1 MGWDGFS
8 AALRFHGATIAR
20 IVTAQRRDIP
30 RILHCFLII
39 FLTSIDCVRKAAE
52 RRKEQVFAAGTFFKK
67 G

>member
-30 RILHCFLII
+30 RILHCLLSI
-39 FLTSIDCVRKAAE
+39 FRTSIGFVLKVIE
-52 RRKEQVFAAGTFFKK
+52 RTKRHMLVADTSFKK
-67 G
+67 R